1 MIGRWLSQFWFS
13 ALKKIIFKDV
23 YEEIEKMGNIQ
34 FVLDLATDAAHRIT
48 ETANQFESIKV
59 SADQLLEITKGRKKD
74 YEEFQVLVKY
84 IRELN
89 KDLISQFLITSK
101 NQTSEFMK
109 QLSHHTYEK
118 NTKLLEQI
126 LEKINQQNSAFIEQI
141 SLTIDKQSTVFI
153 TQNSKLTK
161 EILVQSIK
169 NYGTINEKFKQLVSY
184 PFLVT
189 FREELI
195 IIRTNLVILESL
207 DHIELK
213 TFHYLYLKYHKIHPE
228 IPFLDMTH
236 GVLVVKILFPA
247 FFTEMLNNLSNIKIQ
262 LNEEDTFD
270 EMETTIKSCN
280 VFFHNLNKRN
290 LEDIKTSLNSHISK
304 IDKILVKLID
314 V

>member
-23 YEEIEKMGNIQ
+23 YEQIEKMGDIES
-34 FVLDLATDAAHRIT
+34 VLDLATDATNRIT
-48 ETANQFESIKV
+48 ETANQFESIQV
-59 SADQLLEITKGRKKD
+59 SADQLLEITKGREKD

-84 IRELN
+84 IRQLN

-126 LEKINQQNSAFIEQI
+126 LEKINQQNSAFIEQV

-153 TQNSKLTK
+153 TQNAKLTK

-189 FREELI
+189 FREDLI

-213 TFHYLYLKYHKIHPE
+213 TFHYLYLKYHKMHPE
-228 IPFLDMTH
+228 IPFLDLTD
-236 GVLVVKILFPA
+236 GVLIVKILFPA
-247 FFTEMLNNLSNIKIQ
+247 FFREMLNNLSFIKIQ
-262 LNEEDTFD
+262 LNEDTFE

-290 LEDIKTSLNSHISK
+290 LQDIKTSLNSHISE
-304 IDKILVKLID
+304 IDKILAKLID

>member
-23 YEEIEKMGNIQ
+23 YEQIEKMGDIES
-34 FVLDLATDAAHRIT
+34 VLDLATDATNRIT
-48 ETANQFESIKV
+48 ETANQFESIQV
-59 SADQLLEITKGRKKD
+59 SADQLLEITKGREKD

-84 IRELN
+84 IRQLN

-126 LEKINQQNSAFIEQI
+126 LEKINQQNSAFIEQV

-153 TQNSKLTK
+153 TQNAKLTK

-189 FREELI
+189 FREDLI

-207 DHIELK
+207 DHIELI
-213 TFHYLYLKYHKIHPE
+213 TFHYLYLKYYKIHPE
-228 IPFLDMTH
+228 IPFLDLTD
-236 GVLVVKILFPA
+236 GVLIVKILFPA
-247 FFTEMLNNLSNIKIQ
+247 FFREMLNNLSFIKIQ
-262 LNEEDTFD
+262 LNEDTFE

-290 LEDIKTSLNSHISK
+290 LQDIKTSLNSHISE
-304 IDKILVKLID
+304 IDKILAKLID